1 MTLQENKIDLQSMY
15 QQKLEAAKAYLGTR
29 YQLHPEFIP
38 SRNIPRIS
46 DAHLQH
52 KWAVKRTY
60 QGHQHE

>member
-29 YQLHPEFIP
+29 YQLHPEYAITGQHP
-38 SRNIPRIS
+38 KIS

-52 KWAVKRTY
+52 KWAVKRVY
-60 QGHQHE
+60 NGS